1 MGSNPHANGGLL
13 LRDLR
18 TPDFSKYAVA
28 VPAPGEAEAEDMAE
42 LGKYVKDVLK
52 LNQKAKNFRIFSPD
66 ETISNKLWAALE
78 ASDRRWNADRL
89 PSDQGLS
96 SSGRI
101 LDGMLS
107 EHMCQGW
114 LEGYLLTGRHGFL
127 NSYEAF
133 IRIVDSMVSQYAK
146 WLKVAG
152 QLPWR
157 QDIAS
162 LNYVLS
168 SNVWEQDQ
176 NGFTHQDPGF
186 LDHVAN
192 KKADVVRLY
201 LPPDA
206 NCLLSV
212 FDHCIKSRNYINVM
226 ITSKH
231 PRPQWLTMDEAIKHC
246 THGIGIW
253 QWASNDQG
261 AEPDAVLACC
271 GETPTLETLAA
282 VTILRHYLPELK
294 VRVVNVVDLMK
305 LQPHTEH
312 PHGLTDEDYDVLF
325 TVDKPIIFAFH
336 GYATLVHELTY
347 RRHNKNLHVR
357 GYKEEGGLTTP
368 FDMRVQNNIDRFD
381 LVIDTVK
388 RLPQLGNRGAFLIQL
403 MKDKLVEH
411 RQYITAHGQD
421 LPEIRDWKWNGG
433 AGI

>member
-1 MGSNPHANGGLL
+1 MAANPHANGGLF

-18 TPDFSKYAVA
+18 TPNFSKYAVEVPSPGA
-28 VPAPGEAEAEDMAE
+28 VEAEDMAE
-42 LGKYVKDVLK
+42 LAKYVRDVLK
-52 LNQKAKNFRIFSPD
+52 LNQKSRNFRIFIPD
-66 ETISNKLWAALE
+66 EAMSNKLRAAFE
-78 ASDRRWNADRL
+78 VTDRRWNA
-89 PSDQGLS
+89 SVLS
-96 SSGRI
+96 TDEALAPDGRI
-101 LDGMLS
+101 MDGMLS

-133 IRIVDSMVSQYAK
+133 IRIVDSMVSQHAK

-168 SNVWEQDQ
+168 SNVWQQDQ

-206 NCLLSV
+206 NCLLSC

-226 ITSKH
+226 VTSKH
-231 PRPQWLTMDEAIKHC
+231 MRPQWLTMDEAIKHC

-282 VTILRHYLPELK
+282 VTILRRYLPELK
-294 VRVVNVVDLMK
+294 VRVINVVDLMK

-325 TVDKPIIFAFH
+325 TRDKPIIFAFH
-336 GYATLVHELTY
+336 GYPSLVHELTY
-347 RRHNKNLHVR
+347 RRRNKNLHVR
-357 GYKEEGGLTTP
+357 GYIEEGTITTP
-368 FDMRVQNNIDRFD
+368 FDMRVQNCIDRFD
-381 LVIDTVK
+381 LVIDVVK

-411 RQYITAHGQD
+411 NQYITAHGCD
-421 LPEIRDWKWNGG
+421 LPEIRAWKWNDGNG
-433 AGI
+433 V